1 MEATQHTRGLLFV
14 LDNKSI
20 AELRSIAEGYGI
32 ADLFSKDR
40 LELMQAIHGKQQAS
54 IPVPEFIEPKQNDY
68 DSRLM
73 TKRPAKETTKEMAI
87 ELLADHVSQG
97 LELTFPEPDRW
108 SMRYKDRNDS
118 GTMRMP
124 PRTLIYCATKL
135 MKK

>member
-1 MEATQHTRGLLFV
+1 MRGLSFV

-20 AELRSIAEGYGI
+20 PELRAIAEGYGI
-32 ADLFSKDR
+32 PDLFSKDKA
-40 LELMQAIHGKQQAS
+40 ELLQAIRGKQQAS
-54 IPVPEFIEPKQNDY
+54 IPVPEFVEPKQNDY

-87 ELLADHVSQG
+87 ELLADHVAQG

-124 PRTLIYCATKL
+124 PRTMIYCANKL

>member
-1 MEATQHTRGLLFV
+1 MRGLSFV
-14 LDNKSI
+14 LDKKSI
-20 AELRSIAEGYGI
+20 HELRAIAEGYGI
-32 ADLFSKDR
+32 PDLFSKDKA
-40 LELMQAIHGKQQAS
+40 ELIQALQGKQRES
-54 IPVPEFIEPKQNDY
+54 IPVVDFIEPKQNDY

-87 ELLADHVSQG
+87 EFLADHVAQG

-124 PRTLIYCATKL
+124 PRTMIYCANKL